1 LKLDGKVALV
11 TGASR
16 GIGRAIA
23 LRLAREGCD
32 IAVNYR
38 TSRESAQQIVEEI
51 KKTGRKAIAVK
62 AHVANASEVEDM
74 IKTTLTGFGRIDI
87 LVNNAGI
94 EAGEPCPFT
103 QLSEEDWD
111 TMYDINVKGFFLC
124 SKAVIPH
131 MISRKSG
138 RIINTAS
145 TCGKTA
151 SMYLTAYSGTKAAVI
166 ALTQGMALEV
176 GPHNITVNA
185 VCPGG
190 VDTDMT
196 DYEFAVLEKHL
207 GKTADEIRKDFE
219 SSVPLGHRI
228 AKPDEIAGA
237 IAFLASDDANYIT
250 GVTINVSGGVDLH

>member
-1 LKLDGKVALV
+1 MLEGKVAVV

-16 GIGRAIA
+16 GIGRAVV

-38 TSRESAQQIVEEI
+38 TSRESAEQIVEEVRGM
-51 KKTGRKAIAVK
+51 GRKAMAAK
-62 AHVANASEVEDM
+62 ANVANAGEVKDM
-74 IKTTLTGFGRIDI
+74 IKTTLEEFGRIDI

-103 QLSEEDWD
+103 QLGEEDWD
-111 TMYDINVKGFFLC
+111 TMYDINVKGVFLC
-124 SKAVIPH
+124 SRAVIPH
-131 MISRKSG
+131 MTSRKSG
-138 RIINTAS
+138 RIINTS
-145 TCGKTA
+145 SVCGKTA

-166 ALTQGMALEV
+166 ALTQGMALEL
-176 GPHNITVNA
+176 GPYNVTVNA

-196 DYEFAVLEKHL
+196 DYEFGVLEKHL
-207 GKTADEIRKDFE
+207 GKKADEIRKGFE

-228 AKPDEIAGA
+228 AKPEEIAGA
-237 IAFLASDDANYIT
+237 VAFLASDDASYIT

>member
-1 LKLDGKVALV
+1 MKLEGKVAIV

-16 GIGRAIA
+16 GIGRAVA

-32 IAVNYR
+32 VAVNYR
-38 TSRESAQQIVEEI
+38 ASRESAQQTVDEI
-51 KKTGRKAIAVK
+51 MGMGRKAMAVK
-62 AHVANASEVEDM
+62 AHVANAGEVEDM
-74 IKTTLTGFGRIDI
+74 VNKTTREFGKIDI
-87 LVNNAGI
+87 LANNAGI

-103 QLSEEDWD
+103 QLSEEDWN
-111 TMYDINVKGFFLC
+111 TMYDINVKGVFLC
-124 SKAVIPH
+124 SKAAIPY

-145 TCGKTA
+145 VCGKTA
-151 SMYLTAYSGTKAAVI
+151 SLYLTAYSGTKAAVI
-166 ALTQGMALEV
+166 ALTQGMALEL

-196 DYEFAVLEKHL
+196 DYEFLVLERHL
-207 GKTADEIRKDFE
+207 GRTADEIRKGFE

-228 AKPDEIAGA
+228 AKPEEIAGA
-237 IAFLASDDANYIT
+237 VAFLASDDASYIT